1 MDNALSLTSAFLLLF
16 FLSFANGANDV
27 SKAVATLAG
36 ARVTSVKKAVW
47 WGTVWTAIGAMTGLF
62 MGADLIKNMMG
73 SLYQVPAASND
84 LALPLAVA
92 IAAIGWVFL
101 ATWRGWPVSTTHAIV
116 GGLIG
121 SGVVALGIH
130 NISWSVAAHK
140 ILLPLLFS
148 PFIAVTLAWFLGPV
162 LQKFAKRAHGFK
174 ICVPG
179 LPKPALATA
188 SNSKRMSAQTED
200 CAVCACDTIEAK
212 TTPGIVVSVD
222 NLHWLTS
229 GLLSLSRGLNDAPKL
244 IAVAL
249 PFIVTNSPVM
259 QTWMYVVCA
268 AAMTL
273 GGLIAGKKI
282 TEILGFKVAKM
293 DHEQGFSANVVA
305 AFLVIGASRFGLP
318 VSTTHVSASAIMGTG
333 LAAKT
338 GINRQVVMNIVFAWL
353 VTVPSAA
360 LIAATVYWVANL

>member
-1 MDNALSLTSAFLLLF
+1 MYMITAFSLLF

-36 ARVTSVKKAVW
+36 ARVTSVKKSVL
-47 WGTVWTAIGAMTGLF
+47 WGTAWTAVGAIAGLF
-62 MGADLIKNMMG
+62 LGSELIKNMMG
-73 SLYQVPAASND
+73 SLYNVPAVSND

-92 IAAIGWVFL
+92 LAAIAWVSL

-121 SGVVALGIH
+121 SGIVALGFE

-148 PFIAVTLAWFLGPV
+148 PFIAIGLGWFLGPH
-162 LQKFAKRAHGFK
+162 LQKIAKRAHGFK
-174 ICVPG
+174 ICLPG
-179 LPKPALATA
+179 FAKPALAPA
-188 SNSKRMSAQTED
+188 SNMRRAAASIED
-200 CAVCACDTIEAK
+200 CTICDCDSVEARA
-212 TTPGIVVSVD
+212 TPGIVVSVD
-222 NLHWLTS
+222 SLHWLTS

-249 PFIVTNSPVM
+249 PFIMANDTTTQAWLFLVS
-259 QTWMYVVCA
+259 A
-268 AAMTL
+268 LAMSL
-273 GGLIAGKKI
+273 GGLVAGRKI
-282 TEILGFKVAKM
+282 TEILGFKVTKM
-293 DHEQGFSANVVA
+293 DHEQGFSANLIA
-305 AFLVIGASRFGLP
+305 AFLVIGASRLGLP

-333 LAAKT
+333 LGARAGLNK
-338 GINRQVVMNIVFAWL
+338 NVVTSIIFAWL

-360 LIAATVYWVANL
+360 VFSAAIYWMAKL

>member
-1 MDNALSLTSAFLLLF
+1 MLIAFSLLF

-36 ARVTSVKKAVW
+36 ARVTSVKKAVL
-47 WGTVWTAIGAMTGLF
+47 WGTVWTAAGAMAGLF
-62 MGADLIKNMMG
+62 LGADLIKNMMG
-73 SLYQVPAASND
+73 SLYQVPAAAD
-84 LALPLAVA
+84 DMALPLAVA
-92 IAAIGWVFL
+92 LAAIFWVFL

-121 SGVVALGIH
+121 SGIVALGFN
-130 NISWSVAAHK
+130 NISWGVAAHK

-148 PFIAVTLAWFLGPV
+148 PVIAVALAWFLGPI
-162 LQKFAKRAHGFK
+162 LQRAAKCIHGFK
-174 ICVPG
+174 ICIPG
-179 LPKPALATA
+179 LPKPVLVA
-188 SNSKRMSAQTED
+188 SSSTSNRSAVTVEECVVCD
-200 CAVCACDTIEAK
+200 CDSIEAK
-212 TTPGIVVSVD
+212 VTPGIVVSVD
-222 NLHWLTS
+222 SLHWLTS

-249 PFIVTNSPVM
+249 PFIVMNDAPM
-259 QTWMYVVCA
+259 QAWMFIVSA
-268 AAMTL
+268 TAMTL

-282 TEILGFKVAKM
+282 TEILGFKVTKM
-293 DHEQGFSANVVA
+293 NHEQGFSANIIA

-338 GINRQVVMNIVFAWL
+338 GLNKQVVMNIVFAWL

-360 LIAATVYWVANL
+360 MAGAVIYWVASL